1 MYSERNHHLKCVTT
15 LSLRTIFSI
24 FLHSYSTRSTHSICL
39 LLFFSI
45 IIQYLTSC
53 PLQINK
59 ERVGWLVSLLAFR
72 NILYSSQNHIFVS
85 PTDSELGWCQLNR
98 IWAQGRPSSVCELF
112 ADSFLSGA
120 SILSI
125 LVQSSP
131 HISWGYYIQS
141 NVIHSKFWGWI
152 QGGSTF

>member
-1 MYSERNHHLKCVTT
+1 MHRGIIIWSV
-15 LSLRTIFSI
+15 SLHYHWEPFSPFFYI
-24 FLHSYSTRSTHSICL
+24 VIPPDLFIQFAYCS
-39 LLFFSI
+39 FFS

-72 NILYSSQNHIFVS
+72 NILHILLPNHIFVS
-85 PTDSELGWCQLNR
+85 PTASELGWCQLNR

-125 LVQSSP
+125 LVQSST

-141 NVIHSKFWGWI
+141 YVIHSKFWGWT
-152 QGGSTF
+152 QGRSTFN